1 MITDPTYIIFY
12 IVAAISFV
20 CSVYVTASILKF
32 GSDAP
37 STKLV
42 LFIHITLLIE
52 DISSL
57 PYVFNYNDNLCKIM
71 GFIHIYSGLA
81 NVVVVGSMMV
91 TYRYLFIE
99 DTWHICAFIVKWA
112 NYLVFAFPLITLL
125 PFITDSFG
133 EEDGNTWCGLGN
145 KNDIARIWIICVFY
159 GWILIILISS
169 SASLIN
175 TIWTVYKADPEMA
188 LKLFNSIGLYA
199 TITILS
205 WIPRGISK
213 IKMIDTFQSV
223 WGYYFIYFSGFFYF
237 LVFLSEKRS
246 LQLLEINNLS
256 ERKSGAPKESFSW
269 EIDSVESGSR
279 FTMSDRMQSQ
289 SADRMHSGAKMSTT
303 SAMSAT
309 STSSVDYIKNP
320 IPSLKEDLLP
330 NQL

>member
-1 MITDPTYIIFY
+1 MLTDPTYIIFY
-12 IVAAISFV
+12 VVAAISFI
-20 CSVYVTASILKF
+20 CSCYVTASIMKF

-42 LFIHITLLIE
+42 LYIHITLLIE

-57 PYVFNYNDNLCKIM
+57 PYIFNYNDILCKIM

-81 NVVVVGSMMV
+81 NVVVVGSMML

-99 DTWHICAFIVKWA
+99 DTWHISEFIVKWA
-112 NYLVFAFPLITLL
+112 DYLVFVFPLITVL
-125 PFITDSFG
+125 PFSTDSFG

-145 KNDIARIWIICVFY
+145 SDQTAQIWIVCVFY
-159 GWILIILISS
+159 GWVLVILLASTG
-169 SASLIN
+169 SLIN

-188 LKLFNSIGLYA
+188 LKLFNSIGIYA

-213 IKMIDTFQSV
+213 ISRLKTFQSV

-246 LQLLEINNLS
+246 LELLEIRNLD

-269 EIDSVESGSR
+269 EIDSTSENGESGGR
-279 FTMSDRMQSQ
+279 FTLTDRMQSNSQ
-289 SADRMHSGAKMSTT
+289 SIDRSAAPHVSRVQSMSLDQT
-303 SAMSAT
+303 
-309 STSSVDYIKNP
+309 KNP
-320 IPSLKEDLLP
+320 IATLKEDLLA
-330 NQL
+330 NHV